1 MIKDITAL
9 VEELNKKIAGFPTE
23 VAKTD
28 ITTKD
33 YGVLLENFALTLN
46 ILGETTGLL
55 NNAIAAAK
63 AQKENGGKEDESN
76 N

>member
-23 VAKTD
+23 IANTD

-46 ILGETTGLL
+46 ILGQTTGLL
-55 NNAIAAAK
+55 NTAIAAAK
-63 AQKENGGKEDESN
+63 AQKEGENKDESN

>member
-9 VEELNKKIAGFPTE
+9 VEELNKKISDFPEE
-23 VAKTD
+23 VKNTN
-28 ITTKD
+28 ITTKE

-46 ILGETTGLL
+46 ILGQTTGLL
-55 NNAIAAAK
+55 NNAIAAVK
-63 AQKENGGKEDESN
+63 AQKEGENTDESN

>member
-9 VEELNKKIAGFPTE
+9 VEELNKKISDFPEE
-23 VAKTD
+23 VKNTN

-46 ILGETTGLL
+46 ILGQTTGLL
-55 NNAIAAAK
+55 NNAIATAK
-63 AQKENGGKEDESN
+63 AQKEGENTDESN

>member
-9 VEELNKKIAGFPTE
+9 VEELNKKISDFPTE
-23 VAKTD
+23 VANTD
-28 ITTKD
+28 ITTKE

-46 ILGETTGLL
+46 ILGQTTGLL
-55 NNAIAAAK
+55 NTAIAAAK
-63 AQKENGGKEDESN
+63 AQKEGENKDESN

>member
-9 VEELNKKIAGFPTE
+9 VEELNKKISDFPEE
-23 VAKTD
+23 VKNTN

-46 ILGETTGLL
+46 ILGQTTGLL

-63 AQKENGGKEDESN
+63 AQKEGENTDESN

>member
-9 VEELNKKIAGFPTE
+9 VEELNKKISEFPEE
-23 VAKTD
+23 VKNTN
-28 ITTKD
+28 ITTKE

-46 ILGETTGLL
+46 ILGQTTGLL
-55 NNAIAAAK
+55 NNAIAAVK
-63 AQKENGGKEDESN
+63 AQKEGENTDESN

>member
-9 VEELNKKIAGFPTE
+9 VEELNKKISDFPEE
-23 VAKTD
+23 VKNTN

-46 ILGETTGLL
+46 ILGQTTGLL
-55 NNAIAAAK
+55 NNAIAAVK
-63 AQKENGGKEDESN
+63 AQKEGENTDESN